1 VAGTYIGVL
10 TRECLSQPSERL
22 AAYDNPTSN
31 SRGICQNA
39 RTLANEVRFEKA
51 DAARKIGAEDDGDEF
66 TAMGLRVKV
75 ERLTE

>member
-1 VAGTYIGVL
+1 
-10 TRECLSQPSERL
+10 
-22 AAYDNPTSN
+22 
-31 SRGICQNA
+31 
-39 RTLANEVRFEKA
+39 VRFEKA